1 MFRMSVAHKAES
13 LYEID
18 ERDKLRSFLK
28 DAIRIDQSNI
38 RLASFSAFISNQ
50 YEEKDLYPFCV
61 DPMNWIKTYNT
72 ISRSKKLV
80 DYLNS
85 VPTLRTSKSLQNG
98 LKVNR

>member
-38 RLASFSAFISNQ
+38 RLASLSAFISNQ
-50 YEEKDLYPFCV
+50 YEEFK
-61 DPMNWIKTYNT
+61 
-72 ISRSKKLV
+72 RSL
-80 DYLNS
+80 S
-85 VPTLRTSKSLQNG
+85 VPNVWEPCEPFKCHYKEG
-98 LKVNR
+98 VPNRRPVRFTK

>member
-38 RLASFSAFISNQ
+38 RLASLSAFVSNQ
-50 YEEKDLYPFCV
+50 YEEKTFIRFV
-61 DPMNWIKTYNT
+61 
-72 ISRSKKLV
+72 
-80 DYLNS
+80 
-85 VPTLRTSKSLQNG
+85 
-98 LKVNR
+98 